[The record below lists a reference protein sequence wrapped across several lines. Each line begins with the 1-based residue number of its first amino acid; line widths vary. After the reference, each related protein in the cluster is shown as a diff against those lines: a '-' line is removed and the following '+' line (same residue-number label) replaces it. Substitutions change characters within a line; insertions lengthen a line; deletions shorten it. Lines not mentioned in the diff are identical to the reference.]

1 MSKTAGHAL
10 MRHVANRFGPVG
22 IRANVIAPGV
32 ITHPR
37 FETQIGPELAESMM
51 ALTPIRSRLGA
62 PEPAWLPISP
72 ASHFGDRSQRALW
85 KMTPSTC
92 RCPLCTALTPCRSAT
107 R

>member
-10 MRHVANRFGPVG
+10 MRHVANRFGPDG
-22 IRANVIAPGV
+22 I
-32 ITHPR
+32 
-37 FETQIGPELAESMM
+37 
-51 ALTPIRSRLGA
+51 PIRSRLGA